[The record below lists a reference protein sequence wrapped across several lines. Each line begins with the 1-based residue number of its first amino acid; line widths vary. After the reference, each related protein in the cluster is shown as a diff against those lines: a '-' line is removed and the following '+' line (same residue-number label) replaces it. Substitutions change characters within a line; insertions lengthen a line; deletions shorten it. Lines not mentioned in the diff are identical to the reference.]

1 VLFLEYLPRYQVDE
15 FLKNRFNNSLRNVG
29 LRPLFSVDEQAIA
42 ATRWF
47 DEELLA
53 TKENDFFNKRSITYS
68 KKMKSFSEEELF

>member
-1 VLFLEYLPRYQVDE
+1 MVDE
-15 FLKNRFNNSLRNVG
+15 TAL
-29 LRPLFSVDEQAIA
+29 A

-68 KKMKSFSEEELF
+68 KKMKSFSEDALF